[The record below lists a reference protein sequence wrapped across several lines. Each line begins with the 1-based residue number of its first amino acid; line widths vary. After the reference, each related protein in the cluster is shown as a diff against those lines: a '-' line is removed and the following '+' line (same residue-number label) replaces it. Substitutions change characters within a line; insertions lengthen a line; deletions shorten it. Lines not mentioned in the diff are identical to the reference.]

1 MWLTKACE
9 IAGFK
14 GVFNVNTYHGNS
26 KTQHLYYLDVPCG
39 DEAYIVDFR
48 PEKLYDDD
56 ISDMKGIEEAFLK
69 GIKAKKYN

>member
-1 MWLTKACE
+1 MTYQSVRDCRLH
-9 IAGFK
+9 FK
-14 GVFNVNTYHGNS
+14 VNTYHGNS

-48 PEKLYDDD
+48 PEELYDDD

-69 GIKAKKYN
+69 GIKAEKYN